1 MTDEKKFEV
10 HAEIT
15 ARLTQQD
22 VDDIMASALEGGI
35 RASILGS
42 TQATRFLAV
51 GSLPF
56 GSKSRLRMT
65 RLVICSISTSSSLDL
80 SSGSKIATPT
90 AMLWTVQMA
99 PLTAARL
106 MPSVQTRLS
115 STHCSAIWYSAEGR
129 QNDDGMV
136 DRGRSVARSGHE
148 HPLRRLLGTRR
159 GDGCCMAGKILS
171 GEALKDG
178 KQEYSLC
185 AADDAGSACK

>member
-22 VDDIMASALEGGI
+22 VDDIMVSALESGI
-35 RASILGS
+35 NYWCRRVVVQGKYLGS

-90 AMLWTVQMA
+90 SMLWTVQMA

-115 STHCSAIWYSAEGR
+115 STHCSAIWYSAEG
-129 QNDDGMV
+129 GKMMMAWLIVV
-136 DRGRSVARSGHE
+136 DQW
-148 HPLRRLLGTRR
+148 L
-159 GDGCCMAGKILS
+159 
-171 GEALKDG
+171 EAATNI
-178 KQEYSLC
+178 LC
-185 AADDAGSACK
+185 APPFGHSPGRWLLYGWQDSFWGRRW